1 LAGGLA
7 EPASRDLSMTAEAT
21 ASLEHARGSDRLR
34 ARVRTL
40 LVVVYALLAS
50 AFAIALLINRNEAA
64 QEGQRRAETLAF
76 ILGDHLVRTVSG
88 IDTTLAELALIG
100 SRVGGS
106 NADGAA
112 WGPLLET
119 AKSGVS
125 GIAVLAV
132 TDETGVI
139 RHATMPLLIGTSRA
153 DGFLFRR
160 LSADPSADLV
170 VDKPL
175 RGSVSGQ
182 WVIPFGRRLVNADGK
197 FGGIVVATLE
207 PGRLRQF
214 YRTIDIGRGGV
225 ISVLHPEQA
234 VLFREPSSEDPSGQF
249 EQDNPLVALQ
259 NSGATSGFLHAPL
272 TRGGASYFTAYRVLA
287 NPPLSVAVSLAETEI
302 LGAWWASAI
311 TSGVI
316 MAAFGALLLIVW
328 RMIMGEIR
336 ARAEAEQRQQE
347 QASELTSALERRER
361 SEEALRAT
369 QTQFQSIMDHSPMQV
384 CLRDLQ
390 GRFIFVNKAYVD
402 FSGETEERILGRTF
416 HELRPKEH
424 ADAVAA
430 QDREVIAS
438 RKAMQWEMTV
448 PKPQGPR
455 TVLIVKFP
463 IYDKN
468 GAIILVGAIV
478 ADVTEQKRAEAQV
491 VQAQRIDSLGQ
502 LTGGI
507 AHDFNNL
514 LTSILLNADVL
525 ASVLD
530 DKLRPLAESVR
541 MAAERGADL
550 TRRLLAFGRR
560 QMLEPRPT
568 DIRELLASME
578 ALLHRT
584 LGEHIEIRTVHEAGL
599 WHATIDPGQLEN
611 AVLNLAVNAR
621 DAMAN
626 GGRLTIETG
635 NVELD
640 AAQLADVPEG
650 KPGQYVTVAV
660 CDTGSGMTAEVAAR
674 AFEPFFT
681 TKDVGKG
688 TGLGLSMVYGFV
700 KQSGGHVRITSDVGV
715 GTVVRLYLPRS
726 AEVQAAA
733 SVVAPGARDL
743 PRGSETILF
752 VEDDPMV
759 REHTGKQIVGLGYA
773 VITAEN
779 ALEAVQLADDGYVP
793 DLLFTDVVM
802 PGGMNGRQLALK
814 LRERWPNL
822 RVLYTSGYAHG
833 QLTID
838 GESVPSKYVLGK
850 PYRRADLAAKLR
862 EILDEPVVE
871 ERKRA

>member
-1 LAGGLA
+1 
-7 EPASRDLSMTAEAT
+7 MTTGAT
-21 ASLEHARGSDRLR
+21 ASLEHASGSDRLR

-40 LVVVYALLAS
+40 LVVAYALLAS
-50 AFAIALLINRNEAA
+50 ALAIALLINRNQAVH
-64 QEGQRRAETLAF
+64 EGQRRAETLAF

-106 NADGAA
+106 TADSEA

-125 GIAVLAV
+125 GIAVLVIA
-132 TDETGVI
+132 DETGVI
-139 RHATMPLLIGTSRA
+139 RHSTLPLLIGQSRA

-160 LSADPSADLV
+160 LSTDPGAGLV

-175 RGSVSGQ
+175 RGLASGQ
-182 WVIPFGRRLVNADGK
+182 WVIPFGRRLVNSEGK
-197 FGGIVVATLE
+197 FSGIVVATLE
-207 PGRLRQF
+207 PGRLREF
-214 YRTIDIGRGGV
+214 YRTIDIGRGGLV
-225 ISVLHPEQA
+225 SVLHPEQA
-234 VLFREPSSEDPSGQF
+234 VLFREPSAGDPTGQY
-249 EQDNPLVALQ
+249 EQDNPLIALQ
-259 NSGATSGFLHAPL
+259 KNGAASGFLHASL
-272 TRGGASYFTAYRVLA
+272 TRGGATYFTGYRVLA
-287 NPPLSVAVSLAETEI
+287 DPPLLIAVSLSEREI

-316 MAAFGALLLIVW
+316 MAAFGALLLIVS

-336 ARAEAEQRQQE
+336 ARAEVEQRLQVQT
-347 QASELTSALERRER
+347 AELTSALERRQR
-361 SEEALRAT
+361 SEDALRAT
-369 QTQFQSIMDHSPMQV
+369 QAQFQSIMDHSPMQV

-390 GRFIFVNKAYVD
+390 GRFIFVNKAYVE

-424 ADAVAA
+424 ADIVAA
-430 QDREVIAS
+430 QDREVIAK
-438 RKAMQWEMTV
+438 RKAMQWEMAV
-448 PKPQGPR
+448 PKPQGLR
-455 TVLIVKFP
+455 TVMIVKFP

-468 GAIILVGAIV
+468 GAVILVGSIV
-478 ADVTEQKRAEAQV
+478 ADVTEQKRAEQTII
-491 VQAQRIDSLGQ
+491 QSQRIDSLGQ

-530 DKLRPLAESVR
+530 DKLKPLAESVR
-541 MAAERGADL
+541 MASERGADL
-550 TRRLLAFGRR
+550 TRRLLAFSRR

-578 ALLHRT
+578 PLMHRT
-584 LGEHIEIRTVHEAGL
+584 LGEHIEIKTVHAAGL
-599 WHATIDPGQLEN
+599 WYATIDPGQLEN

-621 DAMAN
+621 DAMPN
-626 GGRLTIETG
+626 GGRLTIETS

-640 AAQLADVPEG
+640 AEQIAAFPES
-650 KPGQYVTVAV
+650 KPGQYVMVAV
-660 CDTGSGMTAEVAAR
+660 GDTGCGMTADVAAR

-700 KQSGGHVRITSDVGV
+700 KQSGGHVRITSEVGV

-726 AEVQAAA
+726 AEAEAAA
-733 SVVAPGARDL
+733 SATPAAARDL
-743 PRGSETILF
+743 PRGNETILF

-779 ALEAVQLADDGYVP
+779 AVDAMRLADDGYVP

-862 EILDEPVVE
+862 EILDEPDGD
-871 ERKRA
+871 ERRRRADLTSRP